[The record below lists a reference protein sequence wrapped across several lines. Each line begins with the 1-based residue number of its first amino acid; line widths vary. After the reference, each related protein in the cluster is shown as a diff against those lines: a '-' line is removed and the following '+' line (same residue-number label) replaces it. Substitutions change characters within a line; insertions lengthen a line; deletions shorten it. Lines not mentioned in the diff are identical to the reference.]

1 MLVSL
6 WFLAVLA
13 PADAVRPANEVLRG
27 DARPAQHASDVPGSG
42 SSLTEK
48 TEIKSIARFW
58 LLLGTL
64 GLTGYGISIVSK
76 INERGEVTRGFD
88 VNRVLKLVAV
98 RLHKDKI
105 FMQVSCTAVLFALAD
120 VLAQLVPSYHE
131 KSNLED
137 GYKLGRWD
145 WRYTMAVVIS
155 ALLFQVIILGRF
167 YDHCDARFGSGVS
180 WQSVS
185 LKMLKMQGAFT
196 LIYLPLAVFFFALS
210 MCLVF
215 RGLGDGT
222 ENCAMSALAASPGNL
237 GSSLMM
243 AAQLWPGD
251 YLHSVAFWP
260 PSHLI
265 SYVLIQRWLP
275 NFRPIFDGVVVFS
288 WNIYVLAGGAQ
299 REAVGP
305 TLFGAAPGANG
316 KIPPSVDCSKYSL
329 DGFRSWCWAKMGELW
344 VQSKEGLVALWRNT
358 CWATVN
364 SWKWLKHGC
373 NWLRQHTLAGVV
385 FFLST
390 LRWLIVM
397 VLYCLGFV
405 LLWILTALRVGGYWV
420 LAILKGALMIILSIV
435 DFIKKCM
442 VVWFWLPDSSS
453 LGNGCFY
460 CVLWPKD
467 GQWPKQILGPM
478 PKFNEYVDPFCPHC
492 Y

>member
-1 MLVSL
+1 MLAL
-6 WFLAVLA
+6 TWGAL
-13 PADAVRPANEVLRG
+13 LRVG
-27 DARPAQHASDVPGSG
+27 EFTGALRRD
-42 SSLTEK
+42 
-48 TEIKSIARFW
+48 
-58 LLLGTL
+58 LLLPCD
-64 GLTGYGISIVSK
+64 TGYTNNFALLALREPKTRFTAARHQCAKLDIPDLLRVVHIAFARLQPHQKLWSK
-76 INERGEVTRGFD
+76 SSQTLRLRFKQLMCELGVGPSVRINGKSLDLGSLRPGGATWVLQTTEDSEFLRRRGR
-88 VNRVLKLVAV
+88 
-98 RLHKDKI
+98 
-105 FMQVSCTAVLFALAD
+105 SCTAVLFALAD

-155 ALLFQVIILGRF
+155 ALLFQVVILGRF
-167 YDHCDARFGSGVS
+167 YDYCDARFGSAVS

-210 MCLVF
+210 MCFVF
-215 RGLGDGT
+215 RGFGDGT
-222 ENCAMSALAASPGNL
+222 ENCAVSVLAAAPGNL

-265 SYVLIQRWLP
+265 NYVLIQRWSP

-329 DGFRSWCWAKMGELW
+329 DGFRTWCWAKMGDLW
-344 VQSKEGLVALWRNT
+344 VRTKEGLVALWRNT
-358 CWATVN
+358 CWATIN

-373 NWLRQHTLAGVV
+373 NWLRQHTLAGGV

-390 LRWLIVM
+390 LRWLVVM

-420 LAILKGALMIILSIV
+420 LAILKVPLLS
-435 DFIKKCM
+435 
-442 VVWFWLPDSSS
+442 
-453 LGNGCFY
+453 
-460 CVLWPKD
+460 
-467 GQWPKQILGPM
+467 
-478 PKFNEYVDPFCPHC
+478 
-492 Y
+492 